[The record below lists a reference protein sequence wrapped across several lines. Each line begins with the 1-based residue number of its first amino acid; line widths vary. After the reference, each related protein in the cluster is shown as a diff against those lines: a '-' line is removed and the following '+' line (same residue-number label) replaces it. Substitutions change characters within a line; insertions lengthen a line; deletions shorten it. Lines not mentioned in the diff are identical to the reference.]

1 MVGAGPEA
9 RPAAPEPWRDPDA
22 EPYLRLRGVT
32 RRFGEVTAVAGIDLD
47 IYRGELF
54 ALLGGSGSG
63 KTTLLRMLAGFER
76 PDSGTITLDGEDL
89 LAMPP
94 YERPVNMM
102 FQSYALFPH
111 MTVAENIAYGLR
123 REGLP
128 RAEIAARVAEALE
141 LVQLIGLERRRPA
154 ALSGGQRQRV
164 ALARCLVKRPKLLLL
179 DEPLGALDKSLR
191 EATQFELVNIQE
203 RTGTTFIMVTHDQE
217 EAMTMA
223 SRIAVMAE
231 GRLAQVGTPAEVY
244 EYPASRFVAAFLGT
258 ANIFEGIVRRAEG
271 PGALVES
278 TALDALFRSDA
289 DSPKPVGG
297 RVFVAVRPEKM
308 RIEKVAEAG
317 GNGPN
322 RLDGTVRDIAYY
334 GDFVMYVVALPD
346 GSVVRVSRPT
356 EMRLTELPITWN
368 DPVAVTW
375 PDFATVLL
383 AQ

>member
-141 LVQLIGLERRRPA
+141 LVQLVGLERRRPA

-258 ANIFEGIVRRAEG
+258 ANIFEGIVRRAEA

-356 EMRLTELPITWN
+356 ETRQTELPITWN

>member
-1 MVGAGPEA
+1 V
-9 RPAAPEPWRDPDA
+9 
-22 EPYLRLRGVT
+22 
-32 RRFGEVTAVAGIDLD
+32 
-47 IYRGELF
+47 
-54 ALLGGSGSG
+54 
-63 KTTLLRMLAGFER
+63 
-76 PDSGTITLDGEDL
+76 
-89 LAMPP
+89 PP

-111 MTVAENIAYGLR
+111 MTVAQNIGYGLR

-128 RAEIAARVAEALE
+128 RAEIAARVAEMLE
-141 LVQLIGLERRRPA
+141 LVQLGGLDRRRPD

-164 ALARCLVKRPKLLLL
+164 ALARSLVKRPKLLLL

-223 SRIAVMAE
+223 TRIAVMTD

-244 EYPASRFVAAFLGT
+244 EYPTSRFVASFLGT
-258 ANIFEGIVRRAEG
+258 ANIFEGIVRRAG
-271 PGALVES
+271 ATGALVES
-278 TALDALFRSDA
+278 TALDALFQSDTDA
-289 DSPKPVGG
+289 PQPEGG

-308 RIEKVAEAG
+308 RIEKVPEGAAHG
-317 GNGPN
+317 TN
-322 RLDGTVRDIAYY
+322 RLAGTVRDIAYY

-346 GSVVRVSRPT
+346 GSVTRVSRPT
-356 EMRLTELPITWN
+356 ETRLTELPITWN
-368 DPVAVTW
+368 DAVAVTW

>member
-141 LVQLIGLERRRPA
+141 LVQLVGLERRRPA

-258 ANIFEGIVRRAEG
+258 ANIFEGIVRRAEA

-356 EMRLTELPITWN
+356 ETRLTELPITWN

>member
-141 LVQLIGLERRRPA
+141 LVQLVGLERRRPA

-356 EMRLTELPITWN
+356 ETRLTELPITWN

>member
-1 MVGAGPEA
+1 
-9 RPAAPEPWRDPDA
+9 
-22 EPYLRLRGVT
+22 
-32 RRFGEVTAVAGIDLD
+32 
-47 IYRGELF
+47 
-54 ALLGGSGSG
+54 
-63 KTTLLRMLAGFER
+63 
-76 PDSGTITLDGEDL
+76 
-89 LAMPP
+89 
-94 YERPVNMM
+94 
-102 FQSYALFPH
+102 

-141 LVQLIGLERRRPA
+141 LVQLVGLERRRPA

-356 EMRLTELPITWN
+356 ETRLTELPITWN